1 MKTDFA
7 AFILT
12 HGRPD
17 RVHTYTTLRKA
28 GYTGKIFIVIDDE
41 DKTGDEYRK
50 KYGGEVLTF
59 SKSDI
64 AKTFDEGDNF
74 NDRRAIIYARN
85 ACHALAKSVGI
96 KHFVQLDDDY
106 TSFFIRHNSALEYV
120 SARVKTKMD
129 DVLDALLEFYLSTGC
144 ASIAMSQ
151 GGDHIG
157 GGGLDGKGGQ
167 GTPSLRRKCMN
178 SFFCST
184 DKPLEFFGRVNEDV
198 NTYTTLGRRGEL
210 FFTVIQAQLNQLQ
223 TQTNAGGMSEMYA
236 ASGTYVKSFYSV
248 MYAPSCVSL
257 GTLGD
262 PRSPHY
268 RIHHKI
274 NWHATA
280 PKILCE
286 EHRKAARGMV
296 S

>member
-28 GYTGKIFIVIDDE
+28 GYTGKIFLVIDDE
-41 DKTGDEYRK
+41 DKTGDEYRE
-50 KYGGEVLTF
+50 KYGDSVLTF
-59 SKSDI
+59 SKSAV

-106 TSFFIRHNSALEYV
+106 TSFSIRHNSRLEYGW
-120 SARVKTKMD
+120 SRLRHTMEDA
-129 DVLDALLEFYLSTGC
+129 LDALLEFYLSTGC

-157 GGGLDGKGGQ
+157 GDNSQ
-167 GTPSLRRKCMN
+167 HTPSLRRKCMN

-184 DKPLEFFGRVNEDV
+184 DKPLKFFGRVNEDV

-210 FFTVIQAQLNQLQ
+210 FFTVIQAQLVQKQ
-223 TQTNAGGMSEMYA
+223 TQANAGGMSEMYA

-248 MYAPSCVSL
+248 MYAPSCVKI
-257 GTLGD
+257 GTMGD
-262 PRSPHY
+262 PLSPHY

-280 PKILCE
+280 PKILRE
-286 EHRKAARGMV
+286 EHCKASRGTV

>member
-28 GYTGKIFIVIDDE
+28 GYTGKIFLVIDDE
-41 DKTGDEYRK
+41 DKTGDEYRE
-50 KYGGEVLTF
+50 KYGDSVLTF
-59 SKSDI
+59 SKSAV

-106 TSFFIRHNSALEYV
+106 TSFAIRHNSRLEYGW
-120 SARVKTKMD
+120 SRLRHTMEDA
-129 DVLDALLEFYLSTGC
+129 LDALLEFYLSTGC

-157 GGGLDGKGGQ
+157 GDNSQ
-167 GTPSLRRKCMN
+167 HTPSLRRKCMN

-184 DKPLEFFGRVNEDV
+184 DKPLKFFGRVNEDV

-210 FFTVIQAQLNQLQ
+210 FFTVIQAQLVQKQ
-223 TQTNAGGMSEMYA
+223 TQANAGGMSEMYA

-248 MYAPSCVSL
+248 MYAPSCVKI
-257 GTLGD
+257 GTMGD
-262 PRSPHY
+262 PLSPHY

-280 PKILCE
+280 PKILRE
-286 EHRKAARGMV
+286 EHCKASRGTV